1 MPRAATLDLLDRV
14 LHQRLLLDEAVLQCT
29 ALSKL
34 SDRDRALAQQITR
47 TVLRHLGQIDFLIS
61 EYLDKPLGKKGQS
74 ALNVIR
80 LGMAQLLFLDIPDHA
95 AIDTAVDLC
104 KGGQL
109 SPYRKL
115 VNAILRRTQREGR
128 DMIPDL
134 DTAAL
139 NTPHWLWADW
149 VGTYGEE
156 VARAI
161 AAQHQI
167 EAPLDLT
174 VKTDPAMWAEHLEG
188 TVMPTGSVRLMKHK
202 GTITKLEGFDDGAWW
217 VQDMAASIPARLLG
231 NVAGMDVIDLCAAP
245 GGKTME
251 LASFGANVTAVDR
264 SAKRLM
270 RVQENLNRT
279 DLTAELIT
287 ADAAQ
292 WRPKVLADA
301 LLLDAPCSATG
312 TARRHPDV
320 LHLKQSEDV
329 DKLANLQRR
338 LLEAA
343 VEMVRPG
350 GLIVYCT
357 CSLQRSEG
365 EDQIEAFI
373 ATDAPVELAPITPA
387 EAGTL
392 TQSVTEAGYLRTL
405 PHYLSDQGGMDGFFA
420 ARLRRT

>member
-1 MPRAATLDLLDRV
+1 MPRAAALDLLDRV
-14 LHQRLLLDEAVLQCT
+14 LHQRLLLDEAVLQSPSF
-29 ALSKL
+29 AKL
-34 SDRDRALAQQITR
+34 SERDRALAQQITR
-47 TVLRHLGQIDFLIS
+47 TTLRHLGQINFLIS
-61 EYLDKPLGKKGQS
+61 EFLDKPLGKKGKS
-74 ALNVIR
+74 AENVIR
-80 LGMAQLLFLDIPDHA
+80 LGLAQLLFLDIPDHA
-95 AIDTAVDLC
+95 AIDTSVELC

-128 DMIPDL
+128 EILTEL
-134 DTAAL
+134 DAAAL
-139 NTPHWLWADW
+139 NTPHWLWTNW
-149 VGTYGEE
+149 VSSYGEE
-156 VARAI
+156 TARAI
-161 AAQHQI
+161 AEQHLI

-174 VKTDPAMWAEHLEG
+174 VKTDPATWTERLDG
-188 TVMPTGSVRLMKHK
+188 TLMPTGSVRLPKHK

-231 NVAGMDVIDLCAAP
+231 NVSGMDVIDLCAAP

-251 LASFGANVTAVDR
+251 LAASGANVTAVDR
-264 SAKRLM
+264 SEKRLK
-270 RVQENLNRT
+270 RVRDNLERT
-279 DLTAELIT
+279 NLSAELIT

-320 LHLKQSEDV
+320 LHLKQEQDV
-329 DKLANLQRR
+329 EKLANLQSR
-338 LLEAA
+338 LLQAA
-343 VEMVRPG
+343 TDMVRPG

-365 EDQIEAFI
+365 EAQIEAVLNSNL
-373 ATDAPVELAPITPA
+373 PVELAPITPA

-405 PHYLSDQGGMDGFFA
+405 PHYLSEQGGMDGFFA